1 MPAPTPLSTNET
13 GNLGKVL
20 SSSHLPILDGLRALA
35 VTMVIASHF
44 GVALQGGLGVTIFFV
59 LSGFLITWLLIK
71 EHDST
76 GSVSLSAF
84 YVRRA
89 LRIFPAY
96 YAFLAFSLAADLAR
110 GDDRI
115 GSDIL
120 PATFY
125 YINYH
130 NALHGHSSSSVAHAW
145 SLAVEEQFYLLWPA
159 VFLMLAS
166 RGSRALLWGLLSAIA
181 GVAVWRSWAFMGANL
196 GAPYV
201 YNAFDCRFDSLAAGC
216 LLAAA
221 FRQERF
227 RSAVVTTVRHFRAL
241 PLLAAAGL
249 LLLVDNA
256 GDRYRYTFGFTV
268 ESVLIAFAIS
278 QLLALQAGKPWRW
291 FDATPIRYLGRI
303 SYGMYLYHQWGLS
316 IGRHAV
322 AHQQWLEF
330 PAGMAATVVLAT
342 ASYFL
347 IERPFLGLKARFS
360 GFKARTLRT
369 SAIPAT
375 T

>member
-1 MPAPTPLSTNET
+1 MSTSAT
-13 GNLGKVL
+13 VNLDNLDRVL
-20 SSSHLPILDGLRALA
+20 GSSHLPMLDGLRALA

-76 GSVSLSAF
+76 GSISLSAF
-84 YVRRA
+84 YTRRA

-96 YAFLAFSLAADLAR
+96 YAFLALSIAADLAR
-110 GDDRI
+110 GDNRI
-115 GSDIL
+115 GPDIL

-159 VFLMLAS
+159 AFLVLSA
-166 RGSRALLWGLLSAIA
+166 RGPRALLWGLLSAIA
-181 GVAVWRSWAFMGANL
+181 GVAVWRSWAFMGLSL
-196 GAPYV
+196 GASYA

-221 FRQERF
+221 CRHQRF
-227 RSAVVTTVRHFRAL
+227 RSAVVTSVQRFRSL
-241 PLLAAAGL
+241 PLLVAAVLML
-249 LLLVDNA
+249 LLDNA

-278 QLLALQAGKPWRW
+278 QLLVLHAGMPWKL
-291 FDATPIRYLGRI
+291 FDARPIRYVGRV

-316 IGRHAV
+316 IGHHAA
-322 AHQQWLEF
+322 AHQPWLEF
-330 PAGMAATVVLAT
+330 PAGLAATVFLAT

-347 IERPFLGLKARFS
+347 IERPCLGLKARIS
-360 GFKARTLRT
+360 GLRSRTLQA